1 MVSRVS
7 AVSDVEDVEAR
18 RGEKRRGAP
27 QVKNLAN

>member
-18 RGEKRRGAP
+18 RGEGP